1 MTTYLFDGNTFTE
14 FEDQT
19 KPHFEK
25 VTYRL
30 SQLSDTDNVCI
41 SVISAYEYQYGISKA
56 PESIKQNLLMA
67 WQTFVDSFTIMQM
80 SLHGAELFGQIKFNY
95 KQHTGSREKT
105 LLKHTADFILA
116 SMALEHAAVLV
127 SADSIFS
134 KIKEF
139 QSDLKIENWLQ

>member
-1 MTTYLFDGNTFTE
+1 MTTYLLDGNTFTE

-19 KPHFEK
+19 KPHFQK

-30 SQLSDTDNVCI
+30 SQLSGTDNVCI

-56 PESIKQNLLMA
+56 PE
-67 WQTFVDSFTIMQM
+67 
-80 SLHGAELFGQIKFNY
+80 
-95 KQHTGSREKT
+95 REKT

-116 SMALEHAAVLV
+116 SMALEHDAVLV

-139 QSDLKIENWLQ
+139 QRDLKIENWLQ